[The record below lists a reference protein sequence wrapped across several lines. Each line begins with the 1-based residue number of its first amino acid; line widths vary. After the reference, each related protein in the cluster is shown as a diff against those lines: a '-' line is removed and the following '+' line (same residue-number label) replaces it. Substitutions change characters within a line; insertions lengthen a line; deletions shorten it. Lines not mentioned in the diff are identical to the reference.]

1 MLTQLLPIRD
11 GGGVAQA
18 TARAPR
24 PAEPERGSLLAQ
36 DYEEVE
42 YLLAGSAR
50 TYSGPATGPASAS
63 GKPRHY
69 ATRVLVRYPRLPSV
83 FSGRVVI
90 EPFNTSAGHDRDI
103 VWAHVGSLLQ
113 EQGDAWIGVTTRASS
128 VSLLQQFDPTRYSDL
143 HLPSNDVG
151 WDVLGQLGRLVK
163 NGGHD
168 SPLGHL
174 AARRCYLGGY
184 SQSGCDV
191 ATFAMAF
198 SHGTRMDDASAVYDG
213 YFPAAH
219 AASLTPIATGTDWMP
234 VFECAPPGRA
244 DRPVVQIETQ
254 SDVEGFAA
262 ELGPDLIFTNPGGA
276 TVRRDDSDLPDDRYR
291 LYEIAGAPHHSPLEG
306 CDGPRSTFPI
316 SAFVRAALANLFR
329 WVEHDAAPP
338 IAPRIAIANIDVVSS
353 ADVDLY
359 GNTLGG
365 VRSPFL
371 DVPVA
376 RYEAHST
383 PGPLAQL
390 AGRETALPPEVLA
403 SRHCSAQAY
412 LAEFADSLDST
423 IAAGFL
429 LKADRTAILRAETAK
444 AHAIFSSLQQHQT
457 AAGYGEGTITTG
469 QTAVEI
475 L

>member
-1 MLTQLLPIRD
+1 MMTQLLPMPD
-11 GGGVAQA
+11 GAGVPQA
-18 TARAPR
+18 SARAVTPSD
-24 PAEPERGSLLAQ
+24 PECGPPLAR

-63 GKPRHY
+63 GRPRHY
-69 ATRVLVRYPRLPSV
+69 ATRILVRHPQRPNR

-90 EPFNTSAGHDRDI
+90 EPFNTSAGQDRDI
-103 VWAHVGSLLQ
+103 LWAHVAPLLQ
-113 EQGDAWIGVTTRASS
+113 EQGDAWIGVSTRASTMG
-128 VSLLQQFDPTRYSDL
+128 LLQEFDAARYADL
-143 HLPSNDVG
+143 HLSSNDVG

-163 NGGHD
+163 IGGHR
-168 SPLGHL
+168 SPMAHL
-174 AARRCYLGGY
+174 AVRRCYLGGY

-198 SHGTRMDDASAVYDG
+198 SHGTCMDDASAVYDG

-219 AASLTPIATGTDWMP
+219 AASLTPIASGTDWMP
-234 VFECAPPGRA
+234 VFECAPPGPA

-254 SDVEGFAA
+254 SDVEGFSA
-262 ELGPDLIFTNPGGA
+262 ELGPELTFTNPGGA

-329 WVEHDAAPP
+329 WAEHDAAPP
-338 IAPRIAIANIDVVSS
+338 RAPRITIADVDVVSC
-353 ADVDLY
+353 ADVDEY

-371 DVPVA
+371 DVPVV

-383 PGPLAQL
+383 PGPLAQM
-390 AGRETALPPEVLA
+390 AGRETVLPPEVLA
-403 SRHCSAQAY
+403 RRHCSLQAY
-412 LAEFADSLDST
+412 LAEFTDCLDST

-429 LKADRTAILRAETAK
+429 LEADRTAILQAETAK
-444 AHAIFSSLQQHQT
+444 AYEIFSSLEQYQP
-457 AAGYGEGTITTG
+457 AAG
-469 QTAVEI
+469 
-475 L
+475 